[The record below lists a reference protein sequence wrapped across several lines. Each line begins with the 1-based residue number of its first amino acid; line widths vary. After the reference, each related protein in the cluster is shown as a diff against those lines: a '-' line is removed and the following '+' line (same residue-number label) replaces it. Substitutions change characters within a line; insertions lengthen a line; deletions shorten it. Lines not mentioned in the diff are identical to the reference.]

1 MRKISVNGIM
11 IIQQELK
18 IQDNSKMILEQAYS
32 KFRLPAALI
41 IAVCVAVLV
50 VHWPVLSAKALS
62 FDDNQYLTENVLV
75 QYPSF
80 NSIKRFLTEILE
92 PTTVDGYYQ
101 PLTMI
106 SLMFDYAVGGSETN
120 LVPFHITSLTLH
132 IANTA
137 LIIALLYLLF
147 GQPFDRLRVVS
158 KVEPI
163 WVAAGVGLL
172 FGVHPLTVEPIP
184 WIGERKTLLAAFF
197 SLWSLIFYLL
207 FTIYHSK
214 TTSDQRRATKF
225 YFGSLAAYLLA
236 LMSKPTSMPLP
247 VVMLLIDYW
256 PLNRLKT
263 QDSRL
268 KQATNLILDKLPFFV
283 LGGIFADITYISQ
296 SRTAV
301 TVLPGEFGP
310 SRIPLVLS
318 HNIIFYLYKM
328 VWPMKLSSHYAFP
341 EPLNFSQ
348 PMVLAGVI
356 GTCILIPLLLISLRW
371 TPAALVGFSIFF
383 IAILPTMQIIGFSNV
398 IASDKF
404 AYLPSVGLLMILA
417 AFLVW
422 LCNNK
427 FSTLCKAAAVIILVL
442 ACGESVATR
451 RYLVCWQDTIKLYEN
466 MLSLTPNAS
475 PLHLNI
481 GITLQLRK
489 KLDEAISHYQR
500 ALQLKPTDAGI
511 YNSLG
516 TAMEAKGDA
525 NEAVV
530 CYLEAIKL
538 RPHYGEAYYNLGH
551 LSQSQ
556 GRPDE
561 AIKYYQQAIK
571 LKPSF
576 PDTYYNFAWLLASQG
591 KIDEAI
597 SYYRQGLQIKPYDA
611 DSYNNL
617 GIATE
622 AKGNLNE
629 AINCYRKAVHFKPD
643 NAEACYNLGH
653 ALQSQG
659 RLDEAVGYYSRAIK
673 IKPDYVKAHN
683 NLGVVFQSMGK
694 FDSALIHFREALKLK
709 PDKANTY
716 YNIGFTFSLQKK
728 FDEAVNNYNEAL
740 RIEPN
745 DAEIYYNIGFVRKT
759 QGKFSE
765 AMVSFRKALNIEPN
779 LPPALSEMANILA
792 TSTDPNIRNT
802 DEAIVPAER
811 AAELTKYKDAA
822 VLETLAECYA
832 AKGKFDKAVTTA
844 QTAMSLIHA
853 IQNPELAEKLRKQL
867 ELYKQKKN

>member
-1 MRKISVNGIM
+1 
-11 IIQQELK
+11 
-18 IQDNSKMILEQAYS
+18 LEQAYS
-32 KFRLPAALI
+32 KYRLPAAVI
-41 IAVCVAVLV
+41 AAVCVVVLI
-50 VHWPVLSAKALS
+50 VHWPGLSAKALS

-106 SLMFDYAVGGSETN
+106 SLMFDYAVGGRENN
-120 LVPFHITSLTLH
+120 LVPFHITSLLLH

-137 LIIALLYLLF
+137 LIIVLLYLLF
-147 GQPFDRLRVVS
+147 G
-158 KVEPI
+158 KI
-163 WVAAGVGLL
+163 WVAAGVGLV
-172 FGVHPLTVEPIP
+172 FGAHPMTVETIT

-197 SLWSLIFYLL
+197 SLWCLVFYV
-207 FTIYHSK
+207 IYTRK
-214 TTSDQRRATKF
+214 NDRRF
-225 YFGSLAAYLLA
+225 YFWCLGAYLLA
-236 LMSKPTSMPLP
+236 LMSKPTSLPLP

-263 QDSRL
+263 QDTRL
-268 KQATNLILDKLPFFV
+268 KQAINLILDKLPFFI
-283 LGGIFADITYISQ
+283 LGGIFAVITYISQ

-301 TVLPGEFGP
+301 TVLPSEFGP

-328 VWPMKLSSHYAFP
+328 VWPVRLSSHYAFP
-341 EPLNFSQ
+341 EPLNLSQ

-371 TPAALVGFSIFF
+371 TRAALTGWLIFF
-383 IAILPTMQIIGFSNV
+383 VAILPTMQIIGFSNV

-404 AYLPSVGLLMILA
+404 AYLPSVGLLMMLA
-417 AFLVW
+417 AFLAW
-422 LCNNK
+422 LSNSK
-427 FSTLCKAAAVIILVL
+427 FSILCGAAAVIIVVLVF
-442 ACGESVATR
+442 GESAATR

-475 PLHLNI
+475 PLHRNI
-481 GITLQLRK
+481 GITLQLQK
-489 KLDEAISHYQR
+489 KLDEAISHYHR
-500 ALQLKPTDAGI
+500 ALELKPNDAPV
-511 YNSLG
+511 YNCLG

-530 CYLEAIKL
+530 CYLQAIKL
-538 RPHYGEAYYNLGH
+538 RPYYHEAYYNMGH
-551 LSQSQ
+551 ISQLQ
-556 GRPDE
+556 GRFDE

-571 LKPSF
+571 FKPSF
-576 PDTYYNFAWLLASQG
+576 PDTYYNLAYLLASQG
-591 KIDEAI
+591 KLDEAI
-597 SYYRQGLQIKPYDA
+597 SYYRQGLQVKPYDA
-611 DSYNNL
+611 DSHNNL
-617 GIATE
+617 GIAME

-659 RLDEAVGYYSRAIK
+659 RLDEAVGYYSRATK
-673 IKPDYVKAHN
+673 IKPDYAKAHN

-694 FDSALIHFREALKLK
+694 FDSALIHFREALKLR
-709 PDKANTY
+709 PNNANTY
-716 YNIGFTFSLQKK
+716 YNIGYTLSLQKK

-759 QGKFSE
+759 QGKPSE
-765 AMVSFRKALNIEPN
+765 AMTFFRKALNIEPN
-779 LPPALSEMANILA
+779 SPPALSETADILA
-792 TSTDPNIRNT
+792 TSADPNIRNV
-802 DEAIVPAER
+802 DEAIVLAER
-811 AAELTKYKDAA
+811 AAGLTQYKDAA
-822 VLETLAECYA
+822 VLGTLAEAYA
-832 AKGKFDKAVTTA
+832 AKSKFDKAVTTA

>member
-1 MRKISVNGIM
+1 V
-11 IIQQELK
+11 
-18 IQDNSKMILEQAYS
+18 ILEQAYS
-32 KFRLPAALI
+32 KYRLPAVLI
-41 IAVCVAVLV
+41 AAVCIAVLI

-106 SLMFDYAVGGSETN
+106 SLMFDYALGGSEAN

-147 GQPFDRLRVVS
+147 GQ
-158 KVEPI
+158 I

-197 SLWSLIFYLL
+197 SLWCLVFYV
-207 FTIYHSK
+207 IYTRK
-214 TTSDQRRATKF
+214 NVRRL
-225 YFGSLAAYLLA
+225 YFWCLALYLLA

-263 QDSRL
+263 QDTRL
-268 KQATNLILDKLPFFV
+268 KTNELSILRDAGYLILDKLPFFI
-283 LGGIFADITYISQ
+283 LGGIFAVITYISQ

-341 EPLNFSQ
+341 EPVNLSQ
-348 PMVLAGVI
+348 PMMLAGVI
-356 GTCILIPLLLISLRW
+356 GTCILILLLLISLRW
-371 TPAALVGFSIFF
+371 TPAALVGWLIFF
-383 IAILPTMQIIGFSNV
+383 VAILPTMQIIGFSNV

-422 LCNNK
+422 LCNK
-427 FSTLCKAAAVIILVL
+427 RFSTLCRAAAVIILVL

-481 GITLQLRK
+481 GITLQLQK
-489 KLDEAISHYQR
+489 KLDEAISHYNR
-500 ALQLKPTDAGI
+500 ALELKPTDAGI

-525 NEAVV
+525 NEAVR

-551 LSQSQ
+551 LFQSQ
-556 GRPDE
+556 GKIDE

-576 PDTYYNFAWLLASQG
+576 PDTYYNFAYLLASQG

-597 SYYRQGLQIKPYDA
+597 SYYRQGLQVKPYDS

-617 GIATE
+617 GIALE
-622 AKGNLNE
+622 AKGNFNE

-643 NAEACYNLGH
+643 NAESCYNLGH
-653 ALQSQG
+653 SLQSQG

-673 IKPDYVKAHN
+673 IKPDYAKAHN

-694 FDSALIHFREALKLK
+694 FDSALIHFREALKLR
-709 PDKANTY
+709 PNNAGTY

-745 DAEIYYNIGFVRKT
+745 DAEIYYNIGFVRKA

-802 DEAIVPAER
+802 DEAIVPAEL
-811 AAELTKYKDAA
+811 AAKLTEYKDAA
-822 VLETLAECYA
+822 VLGVLAECYA